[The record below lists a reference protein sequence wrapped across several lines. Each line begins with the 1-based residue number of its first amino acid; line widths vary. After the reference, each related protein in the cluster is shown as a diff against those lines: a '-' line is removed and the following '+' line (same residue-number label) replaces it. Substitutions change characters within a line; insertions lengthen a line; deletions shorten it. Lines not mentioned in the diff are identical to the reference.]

1 MATNISLPS
10 QSAVLNTGKNPKYL
24 NPAIIVGALLVPYNW
39 VVPFNAYDT
48 ADVAIDA
55 VMTKVQ
61 RGLIAADPKERIR
74 YIGPFESV
82 ENQNEAVKVQTL
94 GYGKKVTTDR
104 AKKYDMFTFDEGGL
118 QYFRYV
124 LSYRDQIRQFK
135 LIYFDA
141 NGVLYTAPDIGTPLD
156 GVTLNGVQV
165 LGAKGMELSRLY
177 PNDWVA
183 PTQDTEAI
191 YGIEIGLKNPLE
203 WNENLLTIETG
214 VDMLALCEELSVQG
228 VDFTFV
234 EVIDGGEVNF
244 TMRTALHKI
253 ELADELPD
261 IIDTTSFVAKNEATG
276 NAIPIDSVSYDTV
289 TKVVTVMLDGADP
302 DYVEGEIATI
312 ALADTVTLGAA
323 GFKYF
328 ESNKMRFTMSAP

>member
-1 MATNISLPS
+1 MATNISLLS
-10 QSAVLNTGKNPKYL
+10 QLAVLNTGKNPKYL
-24 NPAIIVGALLVPYNW
+24 NPAIIVGALLVPYGWN
-39 VVPFNAYDT
+39 VAFNAYDT
-48 ADVAIDA
+48 SGSIVETVLDKI
-55 VMTKVQ
+55 KLN
-61 RGLIAADPKERIR
+61 LIAAAPKDRIR

-135 LIYFDA
+135 LIYFDT
-141 NGVLYTAPDIGTPLD
+141 NGVLYTAPNLGIPVD
-156 GVTLNGVQV
+156 GSELNGPQV
-165 LGAKGMELSRLY
+165 LGAKGFELSRLY

-214 VDMLALCEELSVQG
+214 VDMLALCEELAVQG
-228 VDFTFV
+228 VDLTFI
-234 EVIDGGEVNF
+234 EAADPTTIGF
-244 TMRTALHKI
+244 TMRTALQKI
-253 ELADELPD
+253 DLADELPN
-261 IIDTTSFVAKNEATG
+261 IIDVTSFVARNESTG
-276 NAIPIDSVSYDTV
+276 NAITIDSVTYNTA
-289 TKVVTVMLDGADP
+289 TKEVIVALDDADP
-302 DYVEGEIATI
+302 DYVSGDVATI
-312 ALADTVTLGAA
+312 ALVDVVSLATA
-323 GFKYF
+323 GFKYY
-328 ESNKMRFTMSAP
+328 ESNKMRFVMPTP

>member
-1 MATNISLPS
+1 MATNIALPN

-24 NPAIIVGALLVPYNW
+24 NPAIIVGALLVPYGWN
-39 VVPFNAYDT
+39 VPFNAYDT
-48 ADVAIDA
+48 SGDIIGD
-55 VMTKVQ
+55 VMTQVK
-61 RGLIAADPKERIR
+61 RGLIAVEPKERIR

-141 NGVLYTAPDIGTPLD
+141 NGVLYTAPTIGFAD
-156 GVTLNGVQV
+156 GGDDLNGPQV
-165 LGAKGMELSRLY
+165 IGAKGFELSRLY

-191 YGIEIGLKNPLE
+191 YGIEIGLKNPQE

-214 VDMLALCEELSVQG
+214 EDLLSLCEEYAVQG
-228 VDFTFV
+228 VDLTLV
-234 EVIDGGEVNF
+234 EAVDPATVVF

-261 IIDTTSFVAKNEATG
+261 IVDIDSFVANNETTTNDIA
-276 NAIPIDSVSYDTV
+276 IDSVTYSASTKQLTV
-289 TKVVTVMLDGADP
+289 VLDGADP
-302 DYVEGEIATI
+302 DYVAGDIATI
-312 ALADTVTLGAA
+312 ALTTTSALAIA

-328 ESNKMRFTMSAP
+328 ESNKLRFTMPAL